1 MPTTDDSRTQI
12 ERLLYTYAERI
23 DAGDFAGV
31 GALFADGEIRAG
43 DDGPSIR
50 GADAV
55 RQLYVATVRLH
66 ADGTPRTKHVTTNV
80 VIDVDEAAGT
90 ATARSYFTVLQQ
102 VDDFPLQAVV
112 AGRYHDAF
120 RRAGGT
126 WRFVV
131 RRMHVDLQG
140 DLGRHLL
147 IELPRSLRA
156 ASVAVSRSE
165 KLPHRS

>member
-1 MPTTDDSRTQI
+1 MLARTEI
-12 ERLLYTYAERI
+12 ERLLHTYAERI

-43 DDGPSIR
+43 EHGPAFR

-55 RQLYVATVRLH
+55 RQLYAATVRLH

-80 VIDVDEAAGT
+80 IVEIDEAGAT

-102 VDDFPLQAVV
+102 LEDFPLQTIV

-120 RRAGGT
+120 RRVDGT
-126 WRFVV
+126 WRFHV

-140 DLGRHLL
+140 DLRRHLL
-147 IELPRSLRA
+147 IELSPAR
-156 ASVAVSRSE
+156 
-165 KLPHRS
+165 